1 MNSLWSEITAFLHW
15 VAVRIGVYPVTNSL
29 WLVITALA
37 AFSVAYRFYGA
48 FLAARVAVLND
59 KAVTPAHRLRDD
71 IDYQPTRR
79 LVLFGVHFSAIAGPG
94 PLIGPVLAAQWG
106 FFPGFTWIVVGACLA
121 GGVHDFIVLVAS
133 VRSNG
138 LSLPKIA
145 RNLLGPIAGA
155 ATTIAT
161 LFIVV
166 ATLAGVAMVVVNT
179 LSESAWGMFT
189 IIATIPAALVT
200 GFWMYKIRP
209 GRVGEASIIGI
220 VLVFLAVI
228 FGKLFDDSALREL
241 LVLKEWQLSIILPV
255 YAAIASILPVW
266 VLLAPRG
273 YLSSYMKVGVIVLLA
288 GGILAAYPLLKMPAL
303 TPYIH
308 GGGPVVSGSVWPFV
322 TIVIMCGALSGFHAL
337 IASGTTPKM
346 VNKESDMRSI
356 GYGAML
362 VEGMVSVTALIAA
375 CALEPGDYFKI
386 NTKAEKYAALVAEAK
401 AEDQWMLH
409 PVQFDELKEDAGM
422 KEELSGR
429 TAGAVTLAL
438 GMAKI
443 LSNLPGMKP
452 LMAYLYHFL
461 IMFEVLFILTLLETG
476 ARVARFIVEEAVRQF
491 RPDASGVHKTSW
503 SMNIATSAA
512 VCFCWGYLLY
522 TGNIDR
528 LWRMMGIANQLLAVI
543 GLAVGTTYLLLHAP
557 KRAYALCTAI
567 PFALV
572 VASVFAAGTLSIGMW
587 WQEIGLLTQRVASP
601 DLSAAAAE
609 DLRRQI
615 FTVKLTC
622 VMAAAML
629 ALSAVV
635 VVDSLRRWVVL
646 LRSPSIQPVELAG
659 KVA

>member
-1 MNSLWSEITAFLHW
+1 M
-15 VAVRIGVYPVTNSL
+15 NSL

-37 AFSVAYRFYGA
+37 AFAVAYRFYGA

-59 KAVTPAHRLRDD
+59 KNATPAHRLRDD

-106 FFPGFTWIVVGACLA
+106 FLPGFTWIIIGACLA

-133 VRSNG
+133 VRCNG
-138 LSLPKIA
+138 QSLPKIA
-145 RNLLGPIAGA
+145 RNLVGPIAGA

-161 LFIVV
+161 LFIIV
-166 ATLAGVAMVVVNT
+166 ATLASVAKVVVNT
-179 LSESAWGMFT
+179 LEQSAWGMFT
-189 IIATIPAALVT
+189 IVATIPAALVT

-209 GRVGEASIIGI
+209 GRVGEASIIGM

-228 FGKLFDDSALREL
+228 FGKLFDDSALRTL
-241 LVLKEWQLSIILPV
+241 LALEGKPLSIILPI
-255 YAAIASILPVW
+255 YAAVVSILPVW

-273 YLSSYMKVGVIVLLA
+273 YLSSYMKVGVIVVLVF
-288 GGILAAYPLLKMPAL
+288 GILAAHPSLKMPAW

-308 GGGPVVSGSVWPFV
+308 GGGPVFSGSVWPFV

-346 VNKESDMRSI
+346 VDKESDIRVV

-386 NTKAEKYAALVAEAK
+386 NAPKAKYEALVAEARP
-401 AEDQWMLH
+401 EDQGMLRS
-409 PVQFDELKEDAGM
+409 VQFEKLKLDAGI

-443 LSNLPGMKP
+443 LGDLPGMRP

-476 ARVARFIVEEAVRQF
+476 TRVARFIVEEAIGQF
-491 RPDASGVHKTSW
+491 RPGNAEHKNVLVLEHCDQRGRLFLLGLSSVHGRLQPAVADDGGRQPALGHDRPGRGHDLSLAPRAQAGVCALHGDSFRAGGGKRLHGRCAGHRHVVAGNRFAEGSPVNPGVVGGSGRGDRRAGLLRGADMPDGGRHAGALGGRSRRCP
-503 SMNIATSAA
+503 AA
-512 VCFCWGYLLY
+512 LVFGAPGAVAAGRGTGRISLDPALLVRVDR
-522 TGNIDR
+522 IDR
-528 LWRMMGIANQLLAVI
+528 
-543 GLAVGTTYLLLHAP
+543 T
-557 KRAYALCTAI
+557 
-567 PFALV
+567 
-572 VASVFAAGTLSIGMW
+572 
-587 WQEIGLLTQRVASP
+587 
-601 DLSAAAAE
+601 
-609 DLRRQI
+609 
-615 FTVKLTC
+615 
-622 VMAAAML
+622 
-629 ALSAVV
+629 
-635 VVDSLRRWVVL
+635 
-646 LRSPSIQPVELAG
+646 
-659 KVA
+659 

>member
-59 KAVTPAHRLRDD
+59 NAVTPAHRLRDD

-106 FFPGFTWIVVGACLA
+106 FLPGFTWIVVGACLA

-346 VNKESDMRSI
+346 VNKETDMRSI

-443 LSNLPGMKP
+443 LSDLPGMKP

-587 WQEIGLLTQRVASP
+587 WQEIGLLTQRLASP
-601 DLSAAAAE
+601 NLSAAAAE
-609 DLRRQI
+609 DLCRQI

>member
-1 MNSLWSEITAFLHW
+1 M
-15 VAVRIGVYPVTNSL
+15 NSL
-29 WLVITALA
+29 WLVVTAVA
-37 AFSVAYRFYGA
+37 AFSVAYRLYGA

-59 KAVTPAHRLRDD
+59 KTVTPAHRLRDD

-106 FFPGFTWIVVGACLA
+106 FLPGFSWIIVGACLA
-121 GGVHDFIVLVAS
+121 GGVHDFVVLVAS

-145 RNLLGPIAGA
+145 RNLLGPIAGT

-166 ATLAGVAMVVVNT
+166 ATLAGVASVVVNS
-179 LSESAWGMFT
+179 LKESAWGTFT
-189 IIATIPAALVT
+189 ILATIPAALLT

-209 GRVGEASIIGI
+209 GRVGEASIIGMA
-220 VLVFLAVI
+220 LVFLGV
-228 FGKLFDDSALREL
+228 FLGKPFDDSGMRGL
-241 LVLKEWQLSIILPV
+241 LVFDDKQLSVILPV

-266 VLLAPRG
+266 VLLSPRG

-288 GGILAAYPLLKMPAL
+288 IGILAAHPPLRMPAL

-346 VNKESDMRSI
+346 IDKESDIRPV

-375 CALEPGDYFKI
+375 CALEPGDYFRI
-386 NTKAEKYAALVAEAK
+386 NTRPEKYAALVQQANP
-401 AEDQWMLH
+401 EDRWMLH
-409 PVQFDELKEDAGM
+409 PVQFDELKEDAGI

-443 LSNLPGMKP
+443 LTTLPGMKS

-476 ARVARFIVEEAVRQF
+476 TRVARFVVEEAVRPF
-491 RPDASGVHKTSW
+491 RAGGADGRQSSW
-503 SMNIATSAA
+503 SLNIACSVA
-512 VCFCWGYLLY
+512 VCFAWGYLLY

-528 LWRMMGIANQLLAVI
+528 LWRMMGIANQLLATI
-543 GLAVGTTYLLLHAP
+543 GLAVGTTYLLLYAP
-557 KRAYALCTAI
+557 KRVYALCTAI
-567 PFALV
+567 PFVFV
-572 VASVFAAGTLSIGMW
+572 VASVFTAGTLSINWW
-587 WQEIGLLTQRVASP
+587 WQDLASGRLPAEEIFS
-601 DLSAAAAE
+601 
-609 DLRRQI
+609 
-615 FTVKLTC
+615 VKLTC

-629 ALSAVV
+629 ALSAIV
-635 VVDSLRRWVVL
+635 VVDSLRRWYL
-646 LRSPSIQPVELAG
+646 ALRRPSTGQVELAG
-659 KVA
+659 KVTLR